1 MFQKDVIPSKTETN
15 LQVNGIRKK
24 ITTADYLEWS
34 QIVFLINQLKKEK
47 DYSML
52 MVVALGSY
60 LGLRYS
66 DMVKLC
72 WDDILVSN
80 TLIIEEQKTKKVK
93 RISINHELK
102 TLAEWVFLN
111 RKLNSPFTIINK
123 TGKPVS
129 IQYINRRLKEIRID
143 YRLKINNFSVHTFR
157 KSFGRRVYENNF
169 RSEHSLILLSDILN
183 HSSIAIT
190 RRYLGLRQ
198 EEIADVY
205 LNL

>member
-1 MFQKDVIPSKTETN
+1 MFQNDIKSNKTETN
-15 LQVNGIRKK
+15 LHGIGRKK

-34 QIVFLINQLKKEK
+34 QIIFLLNQLKKEK

-66 DMVKLC
+66 DMIKLK
-72 WDDILVSN
+72 WDDILSSD
-80 TLIIEEQKTKKVK
+80 TLILTEQKTKKVK
-93 RISINHELK
+93 RISINNELK
-102 TLAEWVFLN
+102 SITEWALMN
-111 RKLNSPFTIINK
+111 RKVSSPNIIINK
-123 TGKPVS
+123 MGQALS

-143 YRLKINNFSVHTFR
+143 YRLKISNFSVHTFR
-157 KSFGRRVYENNF
+157 KSFGRRIYENNF

-183 HSSIAIT
+183 HPSVAIT
-190 RRYLGLRQ
+190 RRYLGLRA